1 MRSSSFCLAPALLLA
16 GLLSAGCRSDPGARA
31 DDSKAA
37 TAATPAATTTAAEK
51 PDDVVAS
58 VDGVPITRKEL
69 DERAAASLRKVR
81 EQEYEAR
88 KQALEG
94 LVLERLFDREAK
106 ARGISREQL
115 LKDEI
120 EAKVPQPTPAQVAEL
135 YNQNRHRVG
144 ARTLEQLT
152 PEIEKAVR
160 QRAEAER
167 AQAFERDLRSK
178 VKVAVALTQPR
189 NEVPFPADA
198 QVFGPKDAPVTI
210 VEYSDYL
217 CPYCQTAQ
225 VTVDEVLAR
234 NKGKVRFVHRDYLLG
249 RPRSLAVARAALCA
263 GDQGKFWEFRSS
275 LMHKPSNDW
284 SDTYLN
290 GTAAGLKLDTAA
302 FSACLASTKHDASIQ
317 GSSKEGAELGVDA
330 TPTFFVNGR
339 RLMGARDPGAFQEV
353 IDAEL
358 AKQS

>member
-1 MRSSSFCLAPALLLA
+1 MRSFSLPLASALLVV
-16 GLLSAGCRSDPGARA
+16 GLLSAGCRGDSGARA
-31 DDSKAA
+31 DDGKAA
-37 TAATPAATTTAAEK
+37 PPAAAAVEK

-58 VDGVPITRKEL
+58 IDGVPITRKEL
-69 DERAAASLRKVR
+69 DEKAAASLRKVK

-88 KQALEG
+88 KAALET

-115 LKDEI
+115 IKDEV
-120 EAKVPQPTPAQVAEL
+120 EGKVSKPTPEQVAAL

-144 ARTLEQLT
+144 SRTLQELT
-152 PEIEKAVR
+152 PEIEAGLT

-167 AQAFERDLRSK
+167 AQMFEKELRGKSK
-178 VKVAVALTQPR
+178 IAIALAQPR
-189 NEVPFPADA
+189 HEVPFPADA
-198 QVFGPKDAPVTI
+198 HVFGPKDAPVTI

-225 VTVDEVLAR
+225 VIVDEVLAR

-249 RPRSLAVARAALCA
+249 RPRSLAVARGALCA
-263 GDQGKFWEFRSS
+263 GDQGKFWEFRNS
-275 LMHKPSNDW
+275 LMHQPGDW

-290 GTAAGLKLDTAA
+290 ARAASLKLDAGT
-302 FSACLASTKHDASIQ
+302 FSTCLASTTHDARIYAA
-317 GSSKEGAELGVDA
+317 SKEGAELGVDA

-339 RLMGARDPGAFQEV
+339 RVMGARGPEVFQEV

-358 AKQS
+358 ARKES